1 VDRERGGVGVAET
14 VVLLCGSRR
23 RRGVDWRCW
32 IRIRRQRRRAMMTRR
47 SLRATKRR
55 GEGRSPAQC
64 SRAAAAAA
72 SEATGPLVPV
82 LVRRLLSSRALL
94 PAWS

>member
-1 VDRERGGVGVAET
+1 
-14 VVLLCGSRR
+14 
-23 RRGVDWRCW
+23 
-32 IRIRRQRRRAMMTRR
+32 MMTRR